1 MTLLAEAWLL
11 LFLLAAGLAAG
22 AIAALAMGHLLG
34 DAWLRAVRP
43 GLEAAARAAPLL
55 LPLSL
60 PVLLLMGR
68 LYHWVASPPVDP
80 VHAAWFAPAFF
91 AARVLGALALWTAL
105 GRWLLAGDRGAL
117 HPRRAGVVLLLLL
130 PTAGVAA
137 QDLAL
142 SRDLSWFG
150 SLQGFALMV
159 GAAAAA
165 LAGAAFMALLRRGLP
180 HPENLDGL
188 ERALL
193 TLGMAVLWL
202 WFVQFVV
209 AWAGNLP
216 EEAAWYGRRG
226 EGIWFWVKFGLAL
239 PALLA
244 AIALSLAPRWRAWR
258 LGAVCALLFAH
269 HAAQVAWVVVPD
281 SPALRAAVAA

>member
-1 MTLLAEAWLL
+1 MTLFAEAWLL
-11 LFLLAAGLAAG
+11 LFLLAAGLVAG
-22 AIAALAMGHLLG
+22 ALAALAMGHLLG
-34 DAWLRAVRP
+34 DDWLRPVRP

-60 PVLLLMGR
+60 PVLLLLER
-68 LYHWVASPPVDP
+68 LYPWAVAAPADP

-91 AARVLGALALWTAL
+91 AARVLGALALWAAL
-105 GRWLLAGDRGAL
+105 GRWLLAGWSGAL
-117 HPRRAGVVLLLLL
+117 HPRRAGAVLLFLV

-150 SLQGFALMV
+150 SLQGFALV
-159 GAAAAA
+159 IGAASAA
-165 LAGAAFMALLRRGLP
+165 LAGATLAALLWRGLP
-180 HPENLDGL
+180 RPESLDGL

-226 EGIWFWVKFGLAL
+226 EGVWFWIKFGFAL
-239 PALLA
+239 PALLT
-244 AIALSLAPRWRAWR
+244 AIALSLVPQWGAWR

-281 SPALRAAVAA
+281 SPALLAAVAA